1 MARRGACRGAHVGV
15 SQRTPARLG
24 SAAHMSVSL
33 RQTRAPLGI
42 ALLRLGGVAAARS
55 SGCGPKSNGLWPSV
69 TWTRRG
75 SARARSGNG
84 TDEQRTYDRSA
95 VDVAWEMGPAHPH
108 EENEEQEQGLGLW
121 HLLAPAAWAWV
132 DQPNEPARSCN
143 ETRRGLPGTSTM
155 GWPVS
160 ARSMCRVAGGRGVRR
175 RPG

>member
-55 SGCGPKSNGLWPSV
+55 SGCGPKSNGLRPSV

-95 VDVAWEMGPAHPH
+95 VDVEWEMGPAHPH
-108 EENEEQEQGLGLW
+108 EENEEQEQGLVLW
-121 HLLAPAAWAWV
+121 HLLAPAAWWAWV
-132 DQPNEPARSCN
+132 DQRTSPQVYS
-143 ETRRGLPGTSTM
+143 TGLGLPSALAV
-155 GWPVS
+155 GWHAFAHVLNCVD
-160 ARSMCRVAGGRGVRR
+160 AVCGGGHC
-175 RPG
+175 G